1 MSFGVNSKKLLLE
14 VLNVLFSILGC
25 QNGRGTAQ
33 IALSVVW
40 ARTYDHK
47 FFLFCLYNPLGFV
60 YNTPMKDNYSTL
72 NLTLPIFLLVGFMS
86 ICGLSALLLLIEH
99 FCLGGI

>member
-1 MSFGVNSKKLLLE
+1 
-14 VLNVLFSILGC
+14 
-25 QNGRGTAQ
+25 
-33 IALSVVW
+33 
-40 ARTYDHK
+40 
-47 FFLFCLYNPLGFV
+47 
-60 YNTPMKDNYSTL
+60 MKDNYSTL